1 MANTRKN
8 GGVDQPGNGS
18 ARQLTRGEKA
28 RNTRERN
35 KKKKEEEA
43 AAKARER
50 AAATAAAAAEEGEE
64 EDEEDDDYPEVT
76 QVVEKNSVNT
86 STYKLEGNIA
96 LKIIL
101 GKDFPKLI
109 GPSNFEEWHRAFKRA
124 MVLSNF
130 WGYFSEDYNDASG
143 TTWHKLGKQK
153 AVEFIKESCSKDKEL
168 EIIDAHDPAA
178 AYNTLVKNS
187 KPIGNSRF
195 RELQKEWQNTTMAS
209 CGSAKEF
216 KATLLNISRQLMQLN
231 PKYAKSTWDM
241 NSWFINN
248 LTDAFEHK
256 VSALSSDPSV
266 ISVEN
271 PMSFDDLTLQII
283 EEEQRLFGKYG
294 GGLVVAAAK
303 DVSYDSLDNNTLLTR
318 IKDAGKDMRQMRQNL
333 RCTRCNKKGHLDVNG
348 QYGCFYR
355 PGNEKY
361 RDAALKGKRYRGSDS
376 DRESVEK
383 KRKVEKHDFTQN
395 IVIEQAYGPDLDE

>member
-1 MANTRKN
+1 M
-8 GGVDQPGNGS
+8 
-18 ARQLTRGEKA
+18 
-28 RNTRERN
+28 
-35 KKKKEEEA
+35 
-43 AAKARER
+43 
-50 AAATAAAAAEEGEE
+50 
-64 EDEEDDDYPEVT
+64 
-76 QVVEKNSVNT
+76 
-86 STYKLEGNIA
+86 EGNTA

-101 GKDFPKLI
+101 EKDFPKLI

-124 MVLSNF
+124 MVLSNY
-130 WGYFSEDYNDASG
+130 WGFFSEDYNDASG

-187 KPIGNSRF
+187 RPIGNSRF

-216 KATLLNISRQLMQLN
+216 KAALLNINRQLMQLN

-294 GGLVVAAAK
+294 GGPVVTAAK
-303 DVSYDSLDNNTLLTR
+303 DVSYDSLDNNTLLTKM
-318 IKDAGKDMRQMRQNL
+318 KDTRKEMRQIRHNL
-333 RCTRCNKKGHLDVNG
+333 HCTRCNKKGHLDVDG
-348 QYGCFYR
+348 QYGCFNR

-361 RDAALKGKRYRGSDS
+361 RDAAFKGKRYRGNDG
-376 DRESVEK
+376 DGESVEK

-395 IVIEQAYGPDLDE
+395 IVIEQTYGPDLDE

>member
-1 MANTRKN
+1 MVNTRKG
-8 GGVDQPGNGS
+8 GGVDQPGNDS
-18 ARQLTRGEKA
+18 ARQLTRREKA
-28 RNTRERN
+28 MAIRERN
-35 KKKKEEEA
+35 KKKVEEA

-50 AAATAAAAAEEGEE
+50 AAATAAAGVEEGEE
-64 EDEEDDDYPEVT
+64 EDEEDDHSQEIT
-76 QVVEKNSVNT
+76 QVVEKNSFNT
-86 STYKLEGNIA
+86 SAYKLEGNTA

-101 GKDFPKLI
+101 EKDFPKLI

-124 MVLSNF
+124 MVLSNY
-130 WGYFSEDYNDASG
+130 WGFFSEDYNDASA

-168 EIIDAHDPAA
+168 EIIDAHDPAT

-216 KATLLNISRQLMQLN
+216 KAVLLNINRRLLQLN

-271 PMSFDDLTLQII
+271 PMSFDDLTLQIV

-294 GGLVVAAAK
+294 EGSVVAAAK
-303 DVSYDSLDNNTLLTR
+303 DVSYDSLDNNTLLTK
-318 IKDAGKDMRQMRQNL
+318 IKDASKEMRQIRQIL
-333 RCTRCNKKGHLDVNG
+333 HCARCNKKGHLDIDG
-348 QYGCFYR
+348 QYGCFNR

-361 RDAALKGKRYRGSDS
+361 RDAAFKGKRRRGNDS
-376 DRESVEK
+376 DRESIEK

-395 IVIEQAYGPDLDE
+395 IVIEQTYGPDLDK